1 MNLFEQACKGW
12 PRMDNRV
19 DRLPIRPHNVRML
32 DSRVMS
38 VAIASLWVACG
49 SPDPKD
55 DVAAQVGPVRI
66 TMAQVDDRVRQDEPR
81 IWQNLYDA
89 RKRALEHLVDENLLR
104 AEVRRLGVERDSLI
118 RREVTDLI
126 PVVSDS
132 AVADFYDRNE
142 GQMAGQPLAAM
153 ADRIRE
159 HLATENH
166 HNLWSDY
173 LGRLR
178 ERAEI
183 EIQLLPPRAL
193 IQVNDSEPSK
203 GPVDA
208 PITLVEYSD
217 FECTYCGRAQPTL
230 TQVLGEYGDR
240 VRLVYRDFPLSIH
253 ANAHLAAQAGACA
266 HDQGRFWDYHDTVF
280 ANIRHLRPDDLRRY
294 AVEMGLDSTAFD
306 ACLSSER
313 HAGSVDADL
322 SSGQAHGVTGTPAFF
337 INGRL
342 LSGARPFSAFQE
354 LIDDELDRLG
364 QL

>member
-1 MNLFEQACKGW
+1 
-12 PRMDNRV
+12 MDNRV

-153 ADRIRE
+153 AIS
-159 HLATENH
+159 A
-166 HNLWSDY
+166 S
-173 LGRLR
+173 
-178 ERAEI
+178 A
-183 EIQLLPPRAL
+183 A
-193 IQVNDSEPSK
+193 
-203 GPVDA
+203 
-208 PITLVEYSD
+208 
-217 FECTYCGRAQPTL
+217 
-230 TQVLGEYGDR
+230 
-240 VRLVYRDFPLSIH
+240 RLVNSAKRR
-253 ANAHLAAQAGACA
+253 
-266 HDQGRFWDYHDTVF
+266 GRPW
-280 ANIRHLRPDDLRRY
+280 R
-294 AVEMGLDSTAFD
+294 
-306 ACLSSER
+306 
-313 HAGSVDADL
+313 
-322 SSGQAHGVTGTPAFF
+322 
-337 INGRL
+337 
-342 LSGARPFSAFQE
+342 
-354 LIDDELDRLG
+354 
-364 QL
+364 